1 MEYRTLSTTDLKVSR
16 LSFGTMT
23 FGSSTDEAAASRIVA
38 RCLDAGMKACQGG
51 TLDESL
57 LARCDG
63 VWKRLRGITPK
74 YNR

>member
-1 MEYRTLSTTDLKVSR
+1 MEHRILSTTDLKVSR
-16 LSFGTMT
+16 LCLGTMT

-38 RCLDAGMKACQGG
+38 PCLDAGMKACQGG

-57 LARCDG
+57 LARCDA
-63 VWKRLRGITPK
+63 VWKQLRGITPK